1 MFLERSEALG
11 TSLRCKV
18 KNGRRRFYRHFVP
31 TALSKWHL
39 VWSASLVLVL
49 PGFKK
54 FIWDFVTVRNMP
66 DRNEAWELLCE
77 YTKGESLRKHALAVE
92 AAMRACVKRY
102 GSAED
107 DEDEWG
113 LVGLLHD
120 FDYEMFPT
128 AEQHPFTGA
137 NILCGRGYSER
148 FIRAIMGH
156 ATYTGVP
163 RDTAMARALFATDEL
178 CGFLVACALVR
189 PNKSLDDLEV
199 SSVKKKLK
207 DKAFA
212 RSVNRDDIRQGIEE
226 LGVDLD
232 EHICFVID
240 ALRPLQKQIGLNR
253 LPATVD

>member
-1 MFLERSEALG
+1 
-11 TSLRCKV
+11 
-18 KNGRRRFYRHFVP
+18 
-31 TALSKWHL
+31 
-39 VWSASLVLVL
+39 
-49 PGFKK
+49 
-54 FIWDFVTVRNMP
+54 MP

-102 GSAED
+102 GAAED

-120 FDYEMFPT
+120 FDYEMFPS

-199 SSVKKKLK
+199 ASVRKKLK

-232 EHICFVID
+232 EHIRFVID
-240 ALRPLQKQIGLNR
+240 ALRPVQRQIGLKQVTRSIAEADKR
-253 LPATVD
+253 LS